1 MGSEAGW
8 AGLHVSSQELM
19 LDHAWV
25 NVDALTGETSIVG
38 RG

>member
-1 MGSEAGW
+1 VKLGGPVYTS
-8 AGLHVSSQELM
+8 SSQELM